1 MVGEW
6 IPVFRA
12 GSHTDSA
19 GVTREWTEADL
30 DAIAKKYEPAQ
41 HEAPVVVGH
50 PKDNAPAY
58 GWVEKLKR
66 EGEVLYA
73 QFKDLVPE
81 FVGWVKQGL
90 YKKRSISL
98 YPDMSLR
105 HVGYLGAV
113 PPAVQGLP
121 DHVFA
126 GVSAV
131 TIEVDKGGAGIAEGI
146 FRRLRAYFEDREG
159 EKREH
164 SENSEGG
171 RQMVDDL
178 VEMAKRIKE
187 LEWALAESEKQ
198 AAGDRNR
205 ADEYFLENQRLR
217 EALLEMVDVRDKKE
231 SDQLTVRLMNEG
243 RLTPAQRAIVVDL
256 MGVLSGSEK
265 HEFAESDVTGEVKTV
280 KALPRAKFVEFLNS
294 LPVQVH
300 YGEHA
305 TTHTANAFDIRGRRA
320 ELVSQYR
327 EQNKGVSY
335 KEAVIAVLG
344 AHPELREG

>member
-19 GVTREWTEADL
+19 GITREWTEADL
-30 DAIAKKYEPAQ
+30 DVIAKKYDPVQ

-73 QFKDLVPE
+73 QFKGLVPE
-81 FVGWVKQGL
+81 FVGWVRQGL

-105 HVGYLGAV
+105 HIGYLGAV

-126 GVSAV
+126 TASAV
-131 TIEVDKGGAGIAEGI
+131 TIEVEAGEGRLAEGI
-146 FRRLRAYFEDREG
+146 FSRLRAYFEGRG
-159 EKREH
+159 EH
-164 SENSEGG
+164 SENNGGG
-171 RQMVDDL
+171 RRMVDDL
-178 VEMAKRIKE
+178 VEMAKKIKE
-187 LEWALAESEKQ
+187 LELALAESVKQ
-198 AAGDRNR
+198 ATADRNR
-205 ADEYFLENQRLR
+205 ADECFLENQRLR
-217 EALLEMVDVRDKKE
+217 EALLEMVDTKDKKE
-231 SDQLTVRLMNEG
+231 SEQLTARLMSEG

-256 MGVLSGSEK
+256 MGVLSGSEE
-265 HEFAESDVTGEVKTV
+265 HEFAESDATGGVKTV
-280 KALPRAKFVEFLNS
+280 KAIPRAKFVEFLNS

-305 TTHTANAFDIRGRRA
+305 TAQTAASASDVRGRRA

-327 EQNKGVSY
+327 SENKGVSY
-335 KEAVIAVLG
+335 KDAVIAVLG